1 MRYLLV
7 FYFSDMSELI
17 TFQRYSENY
26 GQNMAKV
33 TITIVKESFSVTQS
47 IFVQGFERVFAL
59 FKNQLRLIDHY
70 LDM

>member
-47 IFVQGFERVFAL
+47 IFVRGFERDFVL